1 VTTPKTCHYMISR
14 TDGLTGQWIYGYRC
28 GKPSAP
34 DLSPRTPA
42 YQVGACLDHLNGR
55 LSPLETQQEL
65 SRATRQ
71 TYIERV
77 RTSTA
82 KRP

>member
-1 VTTPKTCHYMISR
+1 LTSPKTCLHLVGR
-14 TDGLTGQWIYGYRC
+14 ADELTGQWTYGYRC
-28 GKPSAP
+28 GKPSVPGLAP
-34 DLSPRTPA
+34 SSPQHKA
-42 YQVGACLDHLNGR
+42 GACLEHLNGPI
-55 LSPLETQQEL
+55 SPWETQQEL